1 MYFIKQ
7 SCANCA
13 YAIHAI
19 VGPAGGSLSA
29 LPDLLAA
36 IGGTGGR
43 VGEGRV
49 EGRGRRKE
57 GERTEKEGKEG
68 KWEGKKKWEGKRRGI
83 ASSLFNFWEQARP
96 LLCNKSTLSNREL
109 QLSVV
114 YIRSSTYFLI
124 QST

>member
-19 VGPAGGSLSA
+19 VEPAGGSLSA
-29 LPDLLAA
+29 VPDLLAA
-36 IGGTGGR
+36 IGGKEGR

-57 GERTEKEGKEG
+57 GERTEKKGREGD
-68 KWEGKKKWEGKRRGI
+68 GI
-83 ASSLFNFWEQARP
+83 ASSLFNFWQRARP
-96 LLCNKSTLSNREL
+96 LLCNKSTSSNREL
-109 QLSVV
+109 QLGVV